1 MPVFTHLQGNR
12 RQGSSLRFV
21 SESVFPVACW
31 FCSDTFPVPVWLQLY
46 RNLFCSPCLGG
57 FQVPCPGFFAF
68 LCLRVF
74 SQRESLDFTV
84 FHLQPICCQCP
95 NSLFSISFIGKALHG
110 SYIDVWQNLV
120 CFCVPGQP
128 PHASLSWELQG
139 LNFFWTLTL
148 SLSPREERSIQSKA
162 GRVIWS
168 LCLVQLPYNWPASS
182 KLRENYCHGT
192 SLLICC
198 YILLFSNQ
206 MIILTAGEGVD

>member
-1 MPVFTHLQGNR
+1 M
-12 RQGSSLRFV
+12 S
-21 SESVFPVACW
+21 W
-31 FCSDTFPVPVWLQLY
+31 
-46 RNLFCSPCLGG
+46 
-57 FQVPCPGFFAF
+57 F
-68 LCLRVF
+68 LCLPLFEGVF
-74 SQRESLDFTV
+74 PERIFGLHCFPPSANLLSCL
-84 FHLQPICCQCP
+84 

-168 LCLVQLPYNWPASS
+168 WCLVQLPYNWPASS